1 MATTVL
7 DLITGA
13 LQNLG
18 AIALE
23 EVPSAAEAQ
32 SALKSLNYMLDTWST
47 ESLMVYNIAPNV
59 FPLVPG
65 MSPYTLGTGGNF
77 NIPRPVK
84 IDLCY
89 ARDSQGND
97 YGMAVTDSPDY
108 YASIVSKYTESSIP
122 TLIYD
127 DGNYPLKNIYVW
139 PVPSDGSFSLV
150 LWTWGA
156 IAEFTSLAQ
165 TVVLPPGYSV
175 AIESNLAI
183 LIAPKWGAKV
193 SAELAATAIGSK
205 AQLKR
210 INYSIKE
217 MSFDPALTGKG
228 EVFNWYTGNPGIN

>member
-1 MATTVL
+1 MTTVL
-7 DLITGA
+7 DIITGA

-18 AIALE
+18 AIAIE
-23 EVPSAAEAQ
+23 EVPSNAEAQ
-32 SALKSLNYMLDTWST
+32 SVLQSLNYMLDTWAT

-59 FPLVPG
+59 FPLIPG
-65 MSPYTLGTGGNF
+65 KSPYTLGAGGDF

-97 YGMAVTDSPDY
+97 YAMEVTDEPDY
-108 YASIVSKYTESSIP
+108 YASIVSKYTQSSIP

-150 LWTWGA
+150 LWSWGL
-156 IAEFTSLAQ
+156 IASFTSLNQ
-165 TVVLPPGYSV
+165 TVVLPPGY
-175 AIESNLAI
+175 ALAMESNLALI
-183 LIAPKWGAKV
+183 IAPKWGRKV
-193 SAELAATAIGSK
+193 DETLAAIAVSSK
-205 AQLKR
+205 AQVKR

-217 MSFDPALTGKG
+217 MSFDSALTGKA
-228 EVFNWYTGNPGIN
+228 EVFNWYTGDIGIN